1 MTDTMFRW
9 RTRGFAVKADVAGAA
24 ITEIEQ
30 EYGVCKPEFLVS
42 AAESESHVLHRL
54 FTWDD
59 DKAAGN
65 WRTHEARQII
75 KSLVTVTFLGDGREA
90 EMPAFVSVGHRSGN
104 ADEAGY
110 RSVSVVLAD
119 PDYEAEAL
127 DSALRQLQGL
137 RRRYAA
143 LSQLSPVWEAVDAV
157 SSGSESMAA

>member
-30 EYGVCKPEFLVS
+30 EHGVCKPEYLVS
-42 AAESESHVLHRL
+42 AAESKSHALHRL

-75 KSLVTVTFLGDGREA
+75 KSLVTVTFLDDGREA

-104 ADEAGY
+104 AEEAGY

-119 PDYEAEAL
+119 PDFEAEAL
-127 DSALRQLQGL
+127 DTALRQLQGL

-143 LSQLSPVWEAVDAV
+143 LSQLTSVWDAIDAVAKVDEAV
-157 SSGSESMAA
+157 AA